1 MNASTNTAPLLVAK
15 LRQARAAEKAATE
28 HRQSVEA
35 QLVSLHPVTEGAE
48 ETVKGDGYSI
58 AFKVTRKVDSDALFA
73 CYGDLSDN
81 AKKAFRFK
89 AEVAT
94 TQYRALSEFDAATF
108 NKIAAFVTTTPA
120 KPTVTLKD

>member
-1 MNASTNTAPLLVAK
+1 MNANTNPIALLVAE
-15 LRQARAAEKAATE
+15 LRQARASEKAATDL
-28 HRQSVEA
+28 RQSLEA
-35 QLVSLHPVTEGAE
+35 QLVSLHPVTDGSE

-58 AFKVTRKVDSDALFA
+58 AFKMTRKVDSDALFA
-73 CYGDLSDN
+73 VFNTLPDN

-89 AEVAT
+89 ADLAL

-108 NKIAAFVTTTPA
+108 NKVAAFVTTTPA

>member
-1 MNASTNTAPLLVAK
+1 MSLFPAPPSGEGTLK
-15 LRQARAAEKAATE
+15 QDE
-28 HRQSVEA
+28 
-35 QLVSLHPVTEGAE
+35 VT
-48 ETVKGDGYSI
+48 V

-73 CYGDLSDN
+73 VYGDLSDN

-89 AEVAT
+89 ADVSL

-108 NKIAAFVTTTPA
+108 NKVAAFVTTTPA